1 MIFSQFSV
9 LEEKF
14 NKPMAFY
21 ESLFLYI
28 NNSAWLSQGQP
39 PLLSYRGLIKY
50 SALPSSDLAS
60 SKSLAEL
67 SSSSQLSSTTCL
79 IMPQFLLRDTNN
91 MLVHHLLD
99 PDPSPKAEAL
109 DPPVVEQGPAVRVD
123 KGGTEKEDEE
133 VD

>member
-79 IMPQFLLRDTNN
+79 IMPQFLLRDTNY
-91 MLVHHLLD
+91 LLD

-123 KGGTEKEDEE
+123 KGGTEKEDQE